1 MRLAGFSLALMSL
14 TNLILVS
21 GPALAESI
29 TSQYSKLDF
38 ENGCQ
43 WKPAESEEEEQMG
56 GEAVCNGFGNYP
68 VFFAESDLRQF
79 LAYGPADDPFV
90 FSSGFSQWNSVHDV
104 IEWRL
109 EDGVPFATI
118 HRWFIDNIDPDTGSA
133 DAKRRGQVLAIATV
147 AEPEAPAGKK
157 VSCVV
162 GYVDALANDN
172 ANELAR
178 EVADGV
184 GRLFLCGRNQPQFYG
199 VQGPYSGTANAI
211 AE

>member
-1 MRLAGFSLALMSL
+1 MKRSTTAFILLLLTAGIAHA
-14 TNLILVS
+14 
-21 GPALAESI
+21 GAI
-29 TSQYSKLDF
+29 TSEYTKLDF

-43 WKPAESEEEEQMG
+43 WKPAASEEEEQMG
-56 GEAVCNGFGNYP
+56 GEAVCKGYGDYP
-68 VFFAESDLRQF
+68 VYFAEGDLRQF
-79 LAYGPADDPFV
+79 MAYGPVDDPFI
-90 FSSGFSQWNSVHDV
+90 FSSGFAEWNAVHDV

-109 EDGVPFATI
+109 EDGRPFATI

-133 DAKRRGQVLAIATV
+133 DAKRRGQVLAIASV
-147 AEPEAPAGKK
+147 AEPDAPAGNK

-178 EVADGV
+178 QIADGV
-184 GRLFLCGRNQPQFYG
+184 GRYFLCGRNQPQYYG

-211 AE
+211 IE